1 MKTVIRIFV
10 TLIFSLLLSIM
21 IYYHTNYDEIMA
33 KIFGIGVLEI
43 QSGSMESELSV
54 GDIIII
60 KECENY
66 EVNDIITYQVNDE
79 YLVTHRIIERNGNN
93 FVTKGDSNN
102 VADNEKVSK
111 DKIEGK
117 MICNSKL
124 LKWIYNHW
132 IITVLVFF
140 IILIIF

>member
-1 MKTVIRIFV
+1 MKTIVRILA

-21 IYYHTNYDEIMA
+21 IFYHTNYDGIMA

-43 QSGSMESELSV
+43 QSGSMESELLV

-60 KECENY
+60 KESDDY
-66 EVNDIITYQVNDE
+66 EVDDIITYQVNDE
-79 YLVTHRIIERNGNN
+79 YLVTHRIIERDGSN

-102 VADNEKVSK
+102 VADKEKITK

-117 MICNSKL
+117 LICNSKL
-124 LKWIYNHW
+124 LKWLYNYW
-132 IITVLVFF
+132 LIVVLIIF

>member
-1 MKTVIRIFV
+1 M
-10 TLIFSLLLSIM
+10 FSLLLSI
-21 IYYHTNYDEIMA
+21 IVFYHTNYDGIMA

-43 QSGSMESELSV
+43 QSGSMETELSV
-54 GDIIII
+54 GDIIIV

-66 EVNDIITYQVNDE
+66 EVNDIVTYKVNDN

-132 IITVLVFF
+132 IITVLVIF
-140 IILIIF
+140 IFLIIF